1 MSTTATPSRN
11 GTMMSELDDIESD
24 EPIVPPARNTRK
36 RVMLGVAG
44 VLVLLAIVWG
54 VRKLLYARS
63 HAVTDNA
70 QIEGHV
76 VPVIPKVSGFIERV
90 YVSDNQ
96 VVQEGDTLVVLDR
109 RDLEAK
115 LSQAEADAAGARI
128 AAGGSAVAATAQAR
142 AQAAA
147 AVSDTTTAAAAFE
160 RASND
165 LDRFRR
171 LAQANV
177 ISRQQLEVAEATYRS
192 ATAQLEATRNRALA
206 MGAAVRFADE
216 NGRNAGARLRSA
228 EAAVEVARLQLNYG
242 VITSPGS
249 GRIAKRN
256 AEPGQLV
263 QPGQSLMAVVDDSTV
278 WVVANLK
285 ETQLENVRPGQPVEV
300 TVDAYGGHIFR
311 GQVES
316 IQGAT
321 GARFALLPPDN
332 ATGNFTKVVQR
343 VPVKIILDR
352 SSLGPYVLR
361 PGMSVEVAIATRA
374 NSGK

>member
-1 MSTTATPSRN
+1 MSTTATPKRN
-11 GTMMSELDDIESD
+11 GSMTSELDDIETD
-24 EPIVPPARNTRK
+24 EPLVPPSKRGRNRA
-36 RVMLGVAG
+36 MIGVAG
-44 VLVLLAIVWG
+44 VLVLLALVWG
-54 VRKLLYARS
+54 VRKWLYARG
-63 HAVTDNA
+63 HEVTDNA

-96 VVQEGDTLVVLDR
+96 VVREGDTLVVLDR

-115 LSQAEADAAGARI
+115 LSQAEADAAAARI
-128 AAGGSAVAATAQAR
+128 AAGGSAVAAVAQAR

-165 LDRFRR
+165 LERFRR

-177 ISRQQLEVAEATYRS
+177 ISRQQLEVADAAYRS
-192 ATAQLEATRNRALA
+192 AAAQLEATRNRALA
-206 MGAAVRFADE
+206 MGAAVRFVDE

-242 VITSPGS
+242 IITSPGS

-285 ETQLENVRPGQPVEV
+285 ETQLENIRPGQPVEV

-352 SSLGPYVLR
+352 SSFGSYVLR
-361 PGMSVEVAIATRA
+361 PGMSVEVAISTRA
-374 NSGK
+374 NPGP

>member
-96 VVQEGDTLVVLDR
+96 VVREGDTLVVLDR